1 MIVFPERK
9 PISIASGAV
18 SIGIGLIALVWPT
31 MTAQV
36 LALMVGAFLLIEALF
51 SFLTRDRRALFTWS
65 AVAQGFVGLSIA
77 LFLLLMPGTALRLV
91 VLMIALWI
99 VVRAGIQLWTAWTL
113 RSFTGV
119 PLFVGLTGALSL
131 LVGVLLLTRPEAG
144 IIAFSWLIAVY
155 LIGSGVLVL
164 MWGTR

>member
-1 MIVFPERK
+1 
-9 PISIASGAV
+9 
-18 SIGIGLIALVWPT
+18 
-31 MTAQV
+31 
-36 LALMVGAFLLIEALF
+36 
-51 SFLTRDRRALFTWS
+51 
-65 AVAQGFVGLSIA
+65 VAQGFVGLSIA

-91 VLMIALWI
+91 VLMIALWV

-113 RSFTGV
+113 RSFSGV

-155 LIGSGVLVL
+155 LIGSGILVLV
-164 MWGTR
+164 WGTR